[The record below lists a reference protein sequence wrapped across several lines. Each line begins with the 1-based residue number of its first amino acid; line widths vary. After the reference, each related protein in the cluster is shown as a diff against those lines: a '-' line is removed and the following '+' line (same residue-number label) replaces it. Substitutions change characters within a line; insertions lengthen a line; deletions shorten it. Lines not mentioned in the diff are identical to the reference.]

1 MAGSGSDI
9 GIGMANPQTRNA
21 WRSEM
26 IENELKTTWSKHG
39 RTGKL
44 SNKKKIVNVYSCVM
58 IH

>member
-9 GIGMANPQTRNA
+9 GIGMANPLMKCVG
-21 WRSEM
+21 SDM
-26 IENELKTTWSKHG
+26 IENELKTTWSKNG
-39 RTGKL
+39 RTRKL